1 MATEN
6 KEGYVKL
13 FVEDGYSK
21 DDPNEFISINGKNY
35 ILPKGETS
43 LVPPCVKEEYER
55 SRRAK
60 NLQKKNSAKLLEEA
74 NKPIEM

>member
-6 KEGYVKL
+6 KNEKVELYIEPGYA
-13 FVEDGYSK
+13 K
-21 DDPNEFISINGKNY
+21 DDPNEYISINGINY

-43 LVPPCVKEEYER
+43 MVPPCVKEEYER

-60 NLQKKNSAKLLEEA
+60 SIQKKNSDALLKKA
-74 NKPIEM
+74 NQPVEL

>member
-6 KEGYVKL
+6 KIEKVELYIEPGYA
-13 FVEDGYSK
+13 K
-21 DDPNEFISINGKNY
+21 DDPNEYISINGINY

-43 LVPPCVKEEYER
+43 MVPPCVKEEYER

-60 NLQKKNSAKLLEEA
+60 SIQKKNSDALLKKA
-74 NKPIEM
+74 NQPVEL

>member
-6 KEGYVKL
+6 KTGYVKL
-13 FVEDGYSK
+13 FVDDGYSK

-60 NLQKKNSAKLLEEA
+60 SVQKKNSNTLRDKAKQ
-74 NKPIEM
+74 PIEI

>member
-13 FVEDGYSK
+13 YVEDGYSK

-43 LVPPCVKEEYER
+43 LVPLCVKEEYER

-60 NLQKKNSAKLLEEA
+60 ALQKKNSAKMLEKA
-74 NKPIEM
+74 NQPIEM